1 MVGNVGGSEDM
12 KFKQICSATLI
23 TGLCLMLVSGC
34 NAQKTATIK
43 IGGNFE
49 LTGEIAEF
57 GIMGEN
63 GAKLAI
69 KEANENGGVLK
80 RQIEYISTDN
90 QSNAAESTAA
100 TTKLVTQDKVIAI
113 IGPMTNANT
122 LAAIPVASANNVL
135 LITPTS
141 TDESI
146 TVGDEGLN
154 KWVFRSCFINTFQG
168 EIAASYVLNTLNAS
182 KATLIIDQN
191 GTYAKSLAVG
201 FQDTFEKAGKQIVA
215 SEEYTFG
222 QDTDFRVMLA
232 EIKAQDP
239 DVIFVPGW
247 ANQAGAIIKQAREMG
262 LDTVFLGGDGWG
274 TGPISDIAGKTALN
288 NAYYVDQVA
297 LDDPVLADFAA
308 AYKKEY
314 GQDADMFAALGY
326 DAANMIITAIEQAN
340 SMDTEKIR
348 EALENLTDFQGITGT
363 ITVNSATHNPE
374 KSAAILKFVG
384 GQKVFAARVDLQ

>member
-1 MVGNVGGSEDM
+1 M

-34 NAQKTATIK
+34 SAQQTATIK

-49 LTGEIAEF
+49 LTGEIAAF
-57 GIMGEN
+57 GINGEN

-69 KEANENGGVLK
+69 KEANEKGGVLK

-113 IGPMTNANT
+113 IGPMTNADT
-122 LAAIPVASANNVL
+122 LAAIPVVSANNVL

-146 TVGDEGLN
+146 TVGDAGLN
-154 KWVFRSCFINTFQG
+154 KWVFRSCFINAFQG
-168 EIAASYVLNTLNAS
+168 KIAASYALNTLNAS
-182 KATLIIDQN
+182 KAALIIDQN
-191 GTYAKSLAVG
+191 GTFAKSLAAG
-201 FQDTFEKAGKQIVA
+201 FQDTFEKAGKQIIA
-215 SEEYTFG
+215 SEEYTSG

-232 EIKAQDP
+232 EIKTQNP
-239 DVIFVPGW
+239 DVIFIPGW
-247 ANQAGAIIKQAREMG
+247 ANQAGVIIKQAREMEF
-262 LDTVFLGGDGWG
+262 DTVFLGGDGWG
-274 TGPISDIAGKTALN
+274 TGPITDIAGKAALS

-297 LDDPVLADFAA
+297 LDDPALADFAA

-326 DAANMIITAIEQAN
+326 DAANMIITAIEQAD

-348 EALENLTDFQGITGT
+348 EALENLTDFRGITGT
-363 ITVNSATHNPE
+363 ITVDPVTHNPE
-374 KSAAILKFVG
+374 KSAAILKFVE